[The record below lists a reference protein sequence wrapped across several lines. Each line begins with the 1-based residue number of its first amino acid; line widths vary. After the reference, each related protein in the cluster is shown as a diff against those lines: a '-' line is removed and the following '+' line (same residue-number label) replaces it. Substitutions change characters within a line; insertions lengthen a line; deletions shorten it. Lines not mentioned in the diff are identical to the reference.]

1 MTMRQ
6 KIFLSLAMLV
16 ILSTSLLIVFGE
28 NGFIDHQRLD
38 IRHEHLVGENEA
50 ITREN
55 ARLYRQIDRLKND
68 PGFIENIARRDLGM
82 IGRREIIVKPL
93 KPIESE
99 RGVHRP
105 AVSDNRT
112 SEP

>member
-28 NGFIDHQRLD
+28 NGFIDYRRLE

-50 ITREN
+50 ITQEN
-55 ARLYRQIDRLKND
+55 ARLYSRIERLKND
-68 PGFIENIARRDLGM
+68 PEFIENIARRDLGM
-82 IGRREIIVKPL
+82 IGKREIIVKPL
-93 KPIESE
+93 KPLESK
-99 RGVHRP
+99 RGAHHP
-105 AVSDNRT
+105 AVFDNHT
-112 SEP
+112 TEP